1 MSDLKELAGPDP
13 VGLIEPMVHLHLPKR
28 KRNTA
33 ETPSIKAL
41 QTQIKNLQAQIEI
54 EHQAVDAMHMQREE
68 MQKLLE
74 TTNAKL
80 AFVTYRN
87 KAIMGTLSIQLDA
100 LKHSIE
106 IELQTEATN
115 VR

>member
-1 MSDLKELAGPDP
+1 MPDLKELTGPDP
-13 VGLIEPMVHLHLPKR
+13 EGLIEPMVHLHLPKR
-28 KRNTA
+28 ARAAA
-33 ETPSIKAL
+33 ETPSFKAL
-41 QTQIKNLQAQIEI
+41 QAQIKNLQAQIEI
-54 EHQAVDAMHMQREE
+54 EHQAVNNMYQQREE
-68 MQKLLE
+68 IQKLLDA
-74 TTNAKL
+74 TNTRL

-100 LKHSIE
+100 LKHSME